1 MPDQKYIAL
10 VDDHT
15 MFRKGLAVLI
25 DLFPQ
30 YKVLMDVG
38 NGREFID
45 QLDPDHLPDIVLLD
59 IHMPVMDGYATA
71 AWLLANH
78 PQIRVLALST
88 MDNDATIIKMIHQGA
103 RGYILKDA
111 DPKEL
116 QIAFEE
122 ILAKGYY
129 YNEMLTRKVIQSI
142 HYAGGDAAHAFP
154 KLTDR
159 EMEFLKHACSEKNY
173 QQIASEMF
181 VSERTVDGY
190 RESLF
195 KKFNVSNR
203 VGLVLYA
210 IKNQMVQL

>member
-25 DLFPQ
+25 DLFPN

-59 IHMPVMDGYATA
+59 IHMPIMDGYSTA

-142 HYAGGDAAHAFP
+142 HNAGTDSAHAFP

-173 QQIASEMF
+173 QQIASDMF

-210 IKNQMVQL
+210 IKNQLVQL